1 MIVAKILRVRE
12 LNRKL
17 ARLPVVA
24 KEEMRK
30 AIAQSARDI
39 ADLAE
44 ALVPQDTGRLAGSI
58 GWTWGAAPK
67 GSMVLARVLGQGSAS
82 DMIATVYA
90 GDDEAFYARWI
101 EFGTK
106 SQPAQPFFYVSYRAL
121 RKGIRN
127 RMKAAA
133 GRSARKVAAA

>member
-1 MIVAKILRVRE
+1 MIAKVLRVRE

-24 KEEMRK
+24 KEEIRK
-30 AIAQSARDI
+30 AIAASARDI

-44 ALVPQDTGRLAGSI
+44 TLVPKDTGRLAGSI

-67 GSMVLARVLGQGSAS
+67 GSKVLARVLGQGAAS

-106 SQPAQPFFYVSYRAL
+106 GRPAHPFFYVSYRAL
-121 RKGIRN
+121 RKKIRT
-127 RMKAAA
+127 RMRTASRRA
-133 GRSARKVAAA
+133 ARKVAAT